1 MSILYKGN
9 ISPHVCITMPPLQ
22 HQLKFVVS
30 SDLTNDIWECRNH
43 FLYKVTP
50 PVDVGDRRKEHYSSG
65 EHTPFTGYTTRTGS
79 VEPNGLFIE
88 KDVLLQK
95 IKNLID
101 VASWTDRAGV
111 NERGEEV
118 ISNARQVIAG
128 S

>member
-1 MSILYKGN
+1 
-9 ISPHVCITMPPLQ
+9 MPPLQ